1 MAEVVGSAAVVSRLT
16 LLLMFCINSDKL
28 ILSAMIVQTVCSV
41 IFKRP
46 NFYQTIITTTEFVP
60 VTLYFRQYAY
70 VQQRILPLLAVLTSY
85 RASVCVFMLAEN
97 MQNKD
102 MHTKIYAQELPLRW
116 QTTNSEKAD

>member
-70 VQQRILPLLAVLTSY
+70 VQQRICAYKLPSICLCLHAGPKH
-85 RASVCVFMLAEN
+85 A
-97 MQNKD
+97 K
-102 MHTKIYAQELPLRW
+102 
-116 QTTNSEKAD
+116 